1 MGLLRK
7 SRTTDSLPAA
17 KSAELLIPLVPPKA
31 ALLSGS
37 GDGQIEPS
45 DPDTSELVPMAEQIE
60 RDLNAIR
67 KAVRRPFESEVAAGD
82 LTTPQRGVMQILVR
96 NHGITLKE
104 LTSQIGLAHSTVSG
118 IVDRLEKKGMLERR
132 SDVRDGRLA
141 RLYPTVAVTRFIRDR
156 MPALTQGPLIE
167 ALRKATEDE
176 RLEIR
181 QALLRLREL
190 LESRSD

>member
-1 MGLLRK
+1 
-7 SRTTDSLPAA
+7 
-17 KSAELLIPLVPPKA
+17 
-31 ALLSGS
+31 
-37 GDGQIEPS
+37 
-45 DPDTSELVPMAEQIE
+45 MAEQIE